1 MGARRKLELA
11 VENKVMAGWPGKVLA
26 ALFSVMLALMVI
38 VPSKALADDGYN
50 YIRTYEEF
58 QSQYDGEINW
68 NVVANAMDDVINA
81 ARDYYAA
88 GDDKAA
94 YKAIN
99 DAYYG
104 YYETTG
110 FERIAMG
117 YIGNGRKA
125 EVELLFSNAKS
136 IAKKQGSAAEFNEA
150 CDKLSEALH
159 TDADKLDGTSGSGGG
174 TASGVAT
181 FAACFGILLREGI
194 EAILVLGAIIAY
206 LVKSGARKYL
216 KQVYIGAVLGVVV
229 SFIAA
234 WALDALKLANAAPQ
248 EIIEGVTALVAV
260 VVLYWVSNW
269 MLSKSESKAWNRYI
283 EGKVAASISTGSV
296 FALAF
301 TAWLA
306 VFREGAEVILFYQP
320 MLAGGDMAMV
330 WGGFFA
336 AVAALAVIFVL
347 MRVYSVKLPLKPFF
361 LAMSILMF
369 VMSISFLGGGIKEL
383 IEGDVITMTPIPWI
397 PSNEILEIF
406 GIFPCVETIVP
417 QLILIAI
424 TIVIFVWHF
433 RKNKKGDDLDGA
445 DGDGQGGSPA
455 EGEGAPLAAEAAQA
469 SEGSTATA

>member
-1 MGARRKLELA
+1 MELA
-11 VENKVMAGWPGKVLA
+11 ATNNQGKLVRFVAGIVTVL
-26 ALFSVMLALMVI
+26 LALMLVA
-38 VPSKALADDGYN
+38 PATASADEYT
-50 YIRTYEEF
+50 YIRTYDEF
-58 QSQYDGEINW
+58 QAQHNGEINW
-68 NVVANAMDDVINA
+68 NVVADAMDDVIDA
-81 ARDYYAA
+81 ARDYYAN
-88 GDDKAA
+88 GNDKMA

-125 EVELLFSNAKS
+125 EVELMFSNAKS
-136 IAKKQGSAAEFNEA
+136 VAKKGGAQEEFNAA
-150 CDKLSEALH
+150 CDTLSQALH
-159 TDADKLDGTSGSGGG
+159 DDANVLDGTSGNGGG
-174 TASGVAT
+174 AASDAAT

-216 KQVYIGAVLGVVV
+216 RQVYIGAILGVVV

-248 EIIEGVTALVAV
+248 EIIEGVTALIAV

-269 MLSKSESKAWNRYI
+269 MLSKSETKAWNRYI

-320 MLAGGDMAMV
+320 MLNDGNPTMV

-336 AVAALAVIFVL
+336 ACVALAVIFVL
-347 MRVYSVKLPLKPFF
+347 MRVFSVKLPLKPFF
-361 LAMSILMF
+361 LVMSILMF
-369 VMSISFLGGGIKEL
+369 VMAISFLGGGIKEL

-397 PSNEILEIF
+397 PSNEVLEIF

-424 TIVIFVWHF
+424 TIVIFIVHF
-433 RKNKKGDDLDGA
+433 KRAKKNNTDITDGLDDGDDSGS
-445 DGDGQGGSPA
+445 GDKLPA
-455 EGEGAPLAAEAAQA
+455 PAEAAA
-469 SEGSTATA
+469 EKAAEPLSEGSTATV

>member
-1 MGARRKLELA
+1 MGARGFMELA
-11 VENKVMAGWPGKVLA
+11 VENRFGRIVA
-26 ALFSVMLALMVI
+26 ALFSVVLACMLVA
-38 VPSKALADDGYN
+38 PATAKADDYT

-58 QSQYDGEINW
+58 QQQYDGEITW
-68 NVVANAMDDVINA
+68 NVVADAMDDVIDA

-88 GDDKAA
+88 GDDKMA

-117 YIGNGRKA
+117 FIGNGRKA
-125 EVELLFSNAKS
+125 EVELMFSNAKS
-136 IAKKQGSAAEFNEA
+136 VAKKGGSQEEFNA
-150 CDKLSEALH
+150 TCDTLSQALH
-159 TDADKLDGTSGSGGG
+159 DDANVLDGTEGGG
-174 TASGVAT
+174 GAASDVAT

-206 LVKSGARKYL
+206 LVKSGACKHL
-216 KQVYIGAVLGVVV
+216 KQVYIGAILGVAV
-229 SFIAA
+229 SFVAA

-248 EIIEGVTALVAV
+248 EIIEGVTALIAV

-269 MLSKSESKAWNRYI
+269 MLSKSETKAWNKYI
-283 EGKVAASISTGSV
+283 EGKVATSISTGSV

-320 MLAGGDMAMV
+320 MLSDGNPMMV
-330 WGGFFA
+330 WGGFLA
-336 AVAALAVIFVL
+336 ACVALAVIFVL
-347 MRVYSVKLPLKPFF
+347 MRVFSVKLPLKPFF
-361 LAMSILMF
+361 LVMSILMF
-369 VMSISFLGGGIKEL
+369 VMAISFLGGGIKEL
-383 IEGDVITMTPIPWI
+383 IEGDVITMMPIPWI
-397 PSNEILEIF
+397 PSNEVLEVF

-424 TIVIFVWHF
+424 TVVIFVWHF
-433 RKNKKGDDLDGA
+433 KKTKKDNTDITDGLDDGDDF
-445 DGDGQGGSPA
+445 GG
-455 EGEGAPLAAEAAQA
+455 GEGLPTADAAAQA
-469 SEGSTATA
+469 SEPLAEGSTATV